1 MRNAT
6 WLHAAACGR
15 LTMFAAV
22 LFASV
27 FPAVAQENKA
37 VLVRL
42 ADEPGALAKRPDYVV
57 AAKTLAEELKQVP
70 DYVDAMKAV
79 HAKFKG
85 TPGTF
90 AQIGD
95 SITADNAF
103 WTPLQNGGK
112 NMSPQMKRDSELI
125 KGYIKPECWGRKGRK
140 YGNEGGMSSPW
151 GSENIETW
159 LREMNPETVV
169 LLFGS
174 NDMDRKGAAEQ
185 NLKEYEQAMRQICAK
200 CLENGTVV
208 ILTTVPPRGNRRC
221 DIYAEKVI
229 AIASDLKLPVCDFLG
244 EVIRRRPDDWNGA
257 MDKFWEDPS
266 KRKAKEFKNEV
277 HTLISG
283 DGEHPSHPKDLAD
296 DYSEEALKNSG
307 YNLRTYLTAT
317 IYADVIRRV
326 FGVGQKATN

>member
-1 MRNAT
+1 MNSARKIS
-6 WLHAAACGR
+6 LH
-15 LTMFAAV
+15 L
-22 LFASV
+22 LI
-27 FPAVAQENKA
+27 AVALLLLPAHRALAQTNKDSFA
-37 VLVRL
+37 HL
-42 ADEPGALAKRPDYVV
+42 ADEPGALAKRPDYV
-57 AAKTLAEELKQVP
+57 AASKTLAEELKKVP
-70 DYVDAMKAV
+70 DYVDAMKVV

-95 SITADNAF
+95 SITADGAF

-112 NMSPQMKRDSELI
+112 NMSPQMKADYELI
-125 KGYIKPECWGRKGRK
+125 KGYLKPECWGRKGRK

-151 GSENIETW
+151 GNENIEKW
-159 LREMNPETVV
+159 LQEMNPETVV

-185 NLKEYEQAMRQICAK
+185 NLKEYEQAMRQICSK
-200 CLENGTVV
+200 CLGNGTVV
-208 ILTTVPPRGNRRC
+208 ILTTVPPRSNRRC
-221 DIYAEKVI
+221 DIYSEKVI

-244 EVIRRRPDDWNGA
+244 GIILRRPDDWNGA
-257 MDKFWEDPS
+257 MEKFWPDPS
-266 KRKAKEFKNEV
+266 KRKEKEFKFEV

-283 DGEHPSHPKDLAD
+283 DGEHPSRPKDLAD

-317 IYADVIRRV
+317 TYADVIRRV
-326 FGVGQKATN
+326 FR